1 MLYTASHSIR
11 HVAERQSLETGRTH
25 VPDPHSASSTYEG
38 LIDSIDGIVW
48 EADPETLRFTFV
60 SKQAERILGY
70 PVRQWLEEPGFWVN
84 HIHPDDRAEAEAFC
98 RRAIAEGKPHEIEYR
113 MLAADGRTVWLH
125 DRVCVAIEAGRPV
138 KVRGIMVD
146 VTRRRQ
152 AEEQLRLQ
160 ESRFRALIEKSSEA
174 IALLAA
180 DGTITYVSPAD
191 RAISGSPSGE
201 VVGTRV
207 FDRLHPEDVSA
218 ARAALAQVVAA
229 PRASVTAQARVRHRD
244 GSWRWVEAVLTN
256 LLAEPCVQAVV
267 ANYRD
272 LTERHRLEE
281 QLRQAQKMEAVGRLA
296 GGVALDFNN
305 LLTVINGY
313 SDLALTSVRPGDP
326 LREQL
331 EQIRHA
337 GERAAALTRQ
347 LLAFSRKQVLQPVVL
362 DLNGVLRGL
371 EQMLR
376 RLIGEDIDLTLELEP
391 DLWRVKVDP
400 GQFEQ
405 VVMNLV
411 VNARDA
417 MPRGGTL
424 TLETRNV
431 TVSTAPVDHPG
442 LRPGQYV
449 LVAVRDTGCGMDSET
464 MAHIFEPFFSTKGE
478 RGTGLGLA
486 MVYGVVNQSGGH
498 VAVDSLPGAG
508 TTFRIYLPRVEEV
521 PTPAPPA
528 PEETSRHRAK
538 ETLLLVEDEEA
549 VRRLARL
556 TLESHGFTVLEAHSP
571 GDALLLAEQHSGP
584 IDLLVTDVIMPGMSG
599 RDLAE
604 RLLRSRPGL
613 KVFYVSGYS
622 DDVLDERGCL
632 GPGMAFLAK
641 PYSPATLARK
651 MFEILRR

>member
-1 MLYTASHSIR
+1 M
-11 HVAERQSLETGRTH
+11 
-25 VPDPHSASSTYEG
+25 
-38 LIDSIDGIVW
+38 
-48 EADPETLRFTFV
+48 
-60 SKQAERILGY
+60 
-70 PVRQWLEEPGFWVN
+70 N
-84 HIHPDDRAEAEAFC
+84 HIHPDDRAKAEAFC
-98 RRAIAEGKPHEIEYR
+98 RWAIAAGEPHEIEYR
-113 MLAADGRTVWLH
+113 MLAADGRSVWLH
-125 DRVCVAIEAGRPV
+125 DRVSVAVEAGRPV
-138 KVRGIMVD
+138 KVQGIMVD

-160 ESRFRALIEKSSEA
+160 ASRFRALIEKSSEA

-191 RAISGSPSGE
+191 RAISGSPSEE

-207 FDRLHPEDVSA
+207 FDRLHPEDLPA
-218 ARAALAQVVAA
+218 ARAALAQVLAT

-272 LTERHRLEE
+272 LTERHQLEE
-281 QLRQAQKMEAVGRLA
+281 QFRQAQKMEAVGRLA
-296 GGVALDFNN
+296 GGVAHDFNN

-313 SDLALTSVRPGDP
+313 SDLALTTLRPGDP

-331 EQIRHA
+331 EQIRQA

-371 EQMLR
+371 EKMLL
-376 RLIGEDIDLTLELEP
+376 RLIGEDIDLVLALEP
-391 DLWRVKVDP
+391 DLWRVKVDAS
-400 GQFEQ
+400 QFEQ

-431 TVSTAPVDHPG
+431 SAPTGAVDHPH
-442 LRPGQYV
+442 LRPGDYV
-449 LVAVRDTGCGMDSET
+449 LLTVRDTGCGMDSET

-498 VAVDSLPGAG
+498 VAVDSRPGAG
-508 TTFRIYLPRVEEV
+508 TTFRIYLPRVEGI
-521 PTPAPPA
+521 PAPAAPA
-528 PEETSRHRAK
+528 PEATPRHRAG
-538 ETLLLVEDEEA
+538 ETVLLVEDEDA

-556 TLESHGFTVLEAHSP
+556 TLESHGFTVLDAHSP
-571 GDALLLAEQHSGP
+571 GDALLLAEQHPGT

-599 RDLAE
+599 RELAE

-613 KVFYVSGYS
+613 KVLYMSGYS
-622 DDVLDERGCL
+622 DDILDERGAL
-632 GPGMAFLAK
+632 GPGMVAFLPK
-641 PYSPATLARK
+641 PFSPAALARK
-651 MFEILRR
+651 TVETLQR